1 MVAIMTKDAK
11 KSLAKI
17 YKTYQE
23 RRSHG
28 MDKLNS
34 KYFDPSDDQ
43 ETLELAESV
52 REDIPELKKIGFV
65 KAYITGPVSYTH
77 LDVYKRQAKS
87 VRPAFILDSVTPF
100 RLGNT
105 NPFSSSGS
113 ALPRP

>member
-28 MDKLNS
+28 MDNLNS

-65 KAYITGPVSYTH
+65 KAYITGQFE
-77 LDVYKRQAKS
+77 LQDQAIVYMENVKAETIKEWLS
-87 VRPAFILDSVTPF
+87 F
-100 RLGNT
+100 
-105 NPFSSSGS
+105 GS
-113 ALPRP
+113 NLIP

>member
-17 YKTYQE
+17 YKTYRE

-65 KAYITGPVSYTH
+65 KAYITGQFE
-77 LDVYKRQAKS
+77 LQDQAIVYMENVKAETIKEGLS
-87 VRPAFILDSVTPF
+87 F
-100 RLGNT
+100 
-105 NPFSSSGS
+105 GS
-113 ALPRP
+113 NLIP

>member
-1 MVAIMTKDAK
+1 MAAIMTKDAK

-17 YKTYQE
+17 YKAYQE

-43 ETLELAESV
+43 ETLELAEFV

-65 KAYITGPVSYTH
+65 KAYVAGQFELQDQAI
-77 LDVYKRQAKS
+77 VYMENVKS
-87 VRPAFILDSVTPF
+87 ETIKEWLS
-100 RLGNT
+100 LGSNLI
-105 NPFSSSGS
+105 P
-113 ALPRP
+113 

>member
-43 ETLELAESV
+43 KTLELAESV

-65 KAYITGPVSYTH
+65 KAYITGQFE
-77 LDVYKRQAKS
+77 LQDQAIVYMENVKAETIKEWLS
-87 VRPAFILDSVTPF
+87 F
-100 RLGNT
+100 
-105 NPFSSSGS
+105 GS
-113 ALPRP
+113 NLIP

>member
-28 MDKLNS
+28 MDKLNT

-65 KAYITGPVSYTH
+65 KAYITGQFE
-77 LDVYKRQAKS
+77 LQDQAIVYMENVKAETIKEWLS
-87 VRPAFILDSVTPF
+87 F
-100 RLGNT
+100 
-105 NPFSSSGS
+105 GS
-113 ALPRP
+113 NLIP

>member
-65 KAYITGPVSYTH
+65 KAYITGQFE
-77 LDVYKRQAKS
+77 LQDQAIVYMENVKAE
-87 VRPAFILDSVTPF
+87 
-100 RLGNT
+100 T
-105 NPFSSSGS
+105 NKEWLSFGS
-113 ALPRP
+113 NLIP

>member
-65 KAYITGPVSYTH
+65 KAYITGQFE
-77 LDVYKRQAKS
+77 LQDQAIVYMENVKAETIKEWLS
-87 VRPAFILDSVTPF
+87 F
-100 RLGNT
+100 
-105 NPFSSSGS
+105 GS
-113 ALPRP
+113 NLIP

>member
-11 KSLAKI
+11 KSLSKI

-65 KAYITGPVSYTH
+65 KAYITGQFE
-77 LDVYKRQAKS
+77 LQDQAIVYMENVKAETIKEWLS
-87 VRPAFILDSVTPF
+87 F
-100 RLGNT
+100 
-105 NPFSSSGS
+105 GS
-113 ALPRP
+113 NLIP

>member
-28 MDKLNS
+28 MEKLNS

-65 KAYITGPVSYTH
+65 KAYITGQFE
-77 LDVYKRQAKS
+77 LQDQAIVYMENVKAETIKEWLS
-87 VRPAFILDSVTPF
+87 F
-100 RLGNT
+100 
-105 NPFSSSGS
+105 GS
-113 ALPRP
+113 NLIP

>member
-43 ETLELAESV
+43 DTLELAESV

-65 KAYITGPVSYTH
+65 KAYITGQFE
-77 LDVYKRQAKS
+77 LQDQAIVYMENVKAETIKEWLS
-87 VRPAFILDSVTPF
+87 F
-100 RLGNT
+100 
-105 NPFSSSGS
+105 GS
-113 ALPRP
+113 NLIP